1 MFDEGLISQ
10 SMLASD
16 ANTIAL
22 NEFMGGKS
30 AMLVGYGCWYRSQF
44 INETEGMA
52 DAVDWGVAAPI
63 AVNSTS
69 VYGYIQTLSVP
80 KEGKH
85 KEEAYEFL
93 KWYWNKENTLKVAKA
108 AYIMPG
114 RNSAIQDESLATEE
128 DSWDLCQEA
137 VQKNVLPDYVKLP
150 GWGQFT
156 EGVALTLCAEYFA
169 GTIEFDDFISRFE
182 AEGSRILNE
191 NK

>member
-1 MFDEGLISQ
+1 MATNRNIVEMVEAIRSGAGG
-10 SMLASD
+10 ASG
-16 ANTIAL
+16 T
-22 NEFMGGKS
+22 GG
-30 AMLVGYGCWYRSQF
+30 VDGIY
-44 INETEGMA
+44 MA
-52 DAVDWGVAAPI
+52 DVVSVEPLTIKMYDKSITKNIYINPALTLEAS
-63 AVNSTS
+63 NSGEKMRKVFQDSFET
-69 VYGYIQTLSVP
+69 Q
-80 KEGKH
+80 
-85 KEEAYEFL
+85 EAYEFL